1 MTSYR
6 EPGPRR
12 RRLFG
17 YLGLLTALA
26 LSGGIL
32 VTAAASASQVAAGGG
47 WGRPQELPGPRAI
60 LGTGL
65 VTALSCPS
73 RSDCTAVG
81 FYEGSF
87 DTLDYA
93 VTEQNGGWGKAV
105 NLTGT
110 LTGAKVVYG
119 GLPVVACASPGNC
132 VAGDWSYLG
141 KQTAAFVVSQTN
153 GVWGKAREVPG
164 FPEAISCPAAGD
176 CTAALSSGYVVSEKN
191 DSWGN
196 AIPLPGLTALSHGQ
210 PIDSE
215 SISCPSPGNCAVA
228 GSYYSEAVVDKSFVV
243 SETHGTWRQVQPVRD
258 HLRAGF
264 DITQVSCPS
273 AGNCV
278 AGGYGY
284 PLNSNGNEALV
295 VTQTHGRWGQAESVP
310 GSAKHGGG
318 GIDVLACP
326 AVGACAAQG
335 VFYVGMQSEPFVSTE
350 KDGTWHAAQ
359 TIAGAGPTDA
369 GLWGLGSAA
378 AGRCVLAGDV
388 RTDNHY
394 QAATAELAGGR
405 WGRAK
410 ILPGILT
417 LEAGRGSAIEAVSC
431 PAGSGCT
438 VIGAF
443 GAHMFAAAQR

>member
-1 MTSYR
+1 LIR
-6 EPGPRR
+6 
-12 RRLFG
+12 
-17 YLGLLTALA
+17 YLGLVTALA
-26 LSGGIL
+26 VTGGVL
-32 VTAAASASQVAAGGG
+32 VTAASASQVAAGGG
-47 WGRPQELPGPRAI
+47 WGRPQELPGPPAI

-65 VTALSCPS
+65 ATALSCPS

-93 VTEQNGGWGKAV
+93 VTERNGVWGKAV
-105 NLTGT
+105 SLTGT

-141 KQTAAFVVSQTN
+141 KRSAAFVVSQTN
-153 GVWGKAREVPG
+153 GIWGKAREVPG

-176 CTAALSSGYVVSEKN
+176 CAAALSGGYVVSEKN
-191 DSWGN
+191 GTWGKP
-196 AIPLPGLTALSHGQ
+196 ILLPGLTALSHGEH
-210 PIDSE
+210 IDSE
-215 SISCPSPGNCAVA
+215 SISCPSAGNCAAA
-228 GSYYSEAVVDKSFVV
+228 GSYYSEAVVDKAFVV
-243 SETHGTWRQVQPVRD
+243 SERHGTWGQVQPVTN

-264 DITQVSCPS
+264 NITQVSCPS

-284 PLNSNGNEALV
+284 PLNSNNNEAFV
-295 VTQTHGRWGQAESVP
+295 VTQAHGRWGQAQSLP

-350 KDGTWHAAQ
+350 KAGTWRAAQ

-369 GLWGLGSAA
+369 AQWWLDCAA
-378 AGRCVLAGDV
+378 AGSCVLAGAV
-388 RTDNHY
+388 RDDNHY

-405 WGRAK
+405 WGPAK
-410 ILPGILT
+410 ILPGILA
-417 LEAGRGSAIEAVSC
+417 LEAGRGSAVEAVSC
-431 PAGSGCT
+431 PPDSGCT
-438 VIGAF
+438 VLGSF
-443 GAHMFAAAQR
+443 GARMFAAAQR